1 MEGLPT
7 NLITEGILLK
17 LGLETLCSIACVNR
31 SLRFSVDSQVLP
43 FLSSLDLSA
52 ITPDEQTL
60 HFILSRCCGLR
71 SVSINCRLL
80 YDSSLFLLLGPN
92 LRELNLL
99 CCSFISYEFLAHI
112 GQRCPNLRMI
122 MLQLVAKD
130 SLDVFRTN
138 LAKMLSSCSY
148 LESLCLKIRGIEVSD
163 FKSIEFSL
171 PRTIKTL
178 KLNPVLEHHAFQLI
192 NEMRV
197 GGNSSNQND
206 FSIPVLPSSCD
217 FTLSSLS
224 LVLNVISDRLLRTI
238 TNFFPLLVE
247 LDLEDRPNKEP
258 LPYHDLTNN
267 GLQSLSS
274 CRRLTALSI
283 IRSRQNHQVSF
294 KRINDM
300 GMFLLSEGC
309 RGLES
314 VRLCGFSKVSDAGFA
329 SILYSSLNS
338 KKFEVRNALLLSDL
352 AFHDLAGS
360 PCALVEVRLLS
371 CSLITSE
378 AVKKLAYSRSLEML
392 DLCGCK
398 SIADSCL
405 SSISRL
411 HKLKILNLTG
421 ADITDSGLSVL
432 GRGSTPITHLCLRS
446 CKRVTDKGISHLVH
460 SGGIIRQTLSTLDLG
475 HMPGISD
482 KAILT
487 IAKACREL
495 TELCIRNCFHVTDSS
510 MQALATN
517 GESPYWSRRLRRLDM
532 SNCIG
537 VSVDS
542 LRFLRRPCFRRL
554 HWLGIGR
561 TRLASK
567 QNAFLTEICKER
579 PWLCI
584 CLDGCEIGCHDGWHF
599 HRSETH

>member
-1 MEGLPT
+1 MY
-7 NLITEGILLK
+7 
-17 LGLETLCSIACVNR
+17 SW
-31 SLRFSVDSQVLP
+31 
-43 FLSSLDLSA
+43 
-52 ITPDEQTL
+52 
-60 HFILSRCCGLR
+60 
-71 SVSINCRLL
+71 
-80 YDSSLFLLLGPN
+80 
-92 LRELNLL
+92 
-99 CCSFISYEFLAHI
+99 
-112 GQRCPNLRMI
+112 
-122 MLQLVAKD
+122 
-130 SLDVFRTN
+130 
-138 LAKMLSSCSY
+138 
-148 LESLCLKIRGIEVSD
+148 
-163 FKSIEFSL
+163 
-171 PRTIKTL
+171 
-178 KLNPVLEHHAFQLI
+178 
-192 NEMRV
+192 
-197 GGNSSNQND
+197 
-206 FSIPVLPSSCD
+206 
-217 FTLSSLS
+217 
-224 LVLNVISDRLLRTI
+224 
-238 TNFFPLLVE
+238 
-247 LDLEDRPNKEP
+247 
-258 LPYHDLTNN
+258 TNN

-329 SILYSSLNS
+329 SILYSSLNL

-392 DLCGCK
+392 DVCGCK

-432 GRGSTPITHLCLRS
+432 GQGSTPITHLCLRS

-460 SGGIIRQTLSTLDLG
+460 SGGVIRLTLSTLDLG

-517 GESPYWSRRLRRLDM
+517 GESPYWSRHFGDL
-532 SNCIG
+532 
-537 VSVDS
+537 
-542 LRFLRRPCFRRL
+542 
-554 HWLGIGR
+554 
-561 TRLASK
+561 
-567 QNAFLTEICKER
+567 
-579 PWLCI
+579 I
-584 CLDGCEIGCHDGWHF
+584 CLIALECLL
-599 HRSETH
+599 TH